1 MGLAELAQAVELER
15 LPAELLREAGRG
27 ALRPEVAAAWVRLA
41 RTPGLEMLCRRSRF
55 LRQRLLADPRFLF
68 KALFQ
73 VGVGAAGSCAQEA
86 RRWRAGGPRAGASA
100 GWAAEAPF
108 FAVDLVVGAA
118 LDFAL
123 VALLAPVAALGVS
136 AGSPAAAAVAA
147 TSSGG
152 GAAAGLRAFCDGLP
166 RGVCERAAAGAPGYT
181 VGQRASSLVLR
192 SAELAVVG
200 SLLGVLGQLAA
211 NSALVTRKKLDEGH
225 AEGFS
230 APNPGAAGASW
241 GGLAVLASLRFQAI
255 VGAERVVEQRLG
267 GAPALSL
274 ASTVLLRGGDNL
286 VWEQGLLGGLL
297 GGGRG
302 DGGSQDY

>member
-15 LPAELLREAGRG
+15 LPAEVLREAGRG

-86 RRWRAGGPRAGASA
+86 RRWRAGGPQAGASA

-123 VALLAPVAALGVS
+123 VALLAPVVVLGVS
-136 AGSPAAAAVAA
+136 TGGPAAAAAA
-147 TSSGG
+147 AASGG
-152 GAAAGLRAFCDGLP
+152 GAAAGFRAFSNRLP
-166 RGVCERAAAGAPGYT
+166 RGVCERAAAGTPAYSA
-181 VGQRASSLVLR
+181 GQRVTSLVLR

-200 SLLGVLGQLAA
+200 SALGVLGQLAA
-211 NSALVTRKKLDEGH
+211 NSAWVTRKKLDKRH

-230 APNPGAAGASW
+230 TPNAVAAGTSW

-255 VGAERVVEQRLG
+255 VGAERVLEQRLG
-267 GAPALSL
+267 GVPALSL

-297 GGGRG
+297 GGAR
-302 DGGSQDY
+302 DNRVSQD